1 MAYTYL
7 DAAGTQQS
15 FIDRKRYL
23 WLISPFMAAL
33 IPLAAIYVYVV
44 HSQNLLWVIAP
55 LFYFY
60 VIIPGLDAV
69 LGEDEFNPPA
79 PVLEKMAEDNYYRT
93 IAWLTIP
100 GIYAV
105 YIIGIWFIMSQGL
118 PLWAQLAFAV
128 TLGLANGHANNI
140 GHELGHKASL
150 LDQFGG
156 VLALTAIGNGHFSI
170 EHNRHHH
177 TKVSTPEDCSS
188 SRMGETLYA
197 FALRDIP
204 GAVKGAWELEQ
215 LRLTRKKLP
224 VISYHNR
231 LLMSWGISAL
241 MALGLAFW
249 LGWSALIFIAI
260 YKVFAIST
268 LTMANYVEHYG
279 LLRQK
284 RANGKYEPC
293 APRHSWN
300 TNHIFSN
307 LILIHLQRHS
317 DHHANPMRPYQ
328 ALRHFEDAPQLPSG
342 YPGCYFLAYIPPLW
356 FAVMDPKVMDWAD
369 GDITKVNIN
378 PKAKDRL
385 TRKYGVPS

>member
-69 LGEDEFNPPA
+69 LGEDELNPPA
-79 PVLEKMAEDNYYRT
+79 PVLEKMAKDNYYRT

-140 GHELGHKASL
+140 GHELGHKANL

-156 VLALTAIGNGHFSI
+156 VLALTAIGNCLLYTSPSP
-170 EHNRHHH
+170 RDA
-177 TKVSTPEDCSS
+177 TL
-188 SRMGETLYA
+188 SRM
-197 FALRDIP
+197 P
-204 GAVKGAWELEQ
+204 
-215 LRLTRKKLP
+215 
-224 VISYHNR
+224 S
-231 LLMSWGISAL
+231 SA
-241 MALGLAFW
+241 
-249 LGWSALIFIAI
+249 
-260 YKVFAIST
+260 
-268 LTMANYVEHYG
+268 
-279 LLRQK
+279 
-284 RANGKYEPC
+284 
-293 APRHSWN
+293 
-300 TNHIFSN
+300 
-307 LILIHLQRHS
+307 
-317 DHHANPMRPYQ
+317 
-328 ALRHFEDAPQLPSG
+328 
-342 YPGCYFLAYIPPLW
+342 
-356 FAVMDPKVMDWAD
+356 
-369 GDITKVNIN
+369 
-378 PKAKDRL
+378 
-385 TRKYGVPS
+385 